1 MKKTAVIYWSGTGNT
16 EAMANAVAEG
26 MREAG
31 AECAVWT
38 PADVSADAVKELDA
52 AALGCPA
59 MGAEELE
66 ETEFAPMFDAVK
78 SALAGKSVGL
88 FGSYGWGDGQWMRDW
103 EERMK
108 LAGAVLVDGEGLI
121 CHEAP
126 DEDAL
131 EQCRSLGKALAEA

>member
-38 PADVSADAVKELDA
+38 PADVGADAVKELDA

-66 ETEFAPMFDAVK
+66 ETEFAPMFDALK
-78 SALAGKSVGL
+78 LALAGKAVGL
-88 FGSYGWGDGQWMRDW
+88 FGSYGWGDGEWMRTW
-103 EERMK
+103 EDNCRAAGIV
-108 LAGAVLVDGEGLI
+108 LACDSVTCQED
-121 CHEAP
+121 P
-126 DEDAL
+126 DADAL
-131 EQCRSLGKALAEA
+131 AACEALGASLK

>member
-38 PADVSADAVKELDA
+38 PADVSADAVKALDA

-66 ETEFAPMFDAVK
+66 ETEFAPMFDTLK
-78 SALAGKSVGL
+78 PALAGKAVGL
-88 FGSYGWGDGQWMRDW
+88 FGSYGWGDGEWMRTW
-103 EERMK
+103 EENC
-108 LAGAVLVDGEGLI
+108 VDEGCVFAADYVI
-121 CHEAP
+121 CNEAP
-126 DEDAL
+126 DDDAISA
-131 EQCRSLGKALAEA
+131 CNALGAALAE

>member
-1 MKKTAVIYWSGTGNT
+1 MIMKKTAVIYWSGTGNT

-78 SALAGKSVGL
+78 SALAGKSAGL
-88 FGSYGWGDGQWMRDW
+88 FGSYGWGDGEWMRSW
-103 EERMK
+103 EADCEEAM
-108 LAGAVLVDGEGLI
+108 VNLVCESVI
-121 CHEAP
+121 CMAAP
-126 DEDAL
+126 DDTAIEA
-131 EQCRSLGKALAEA
+131 CKALGKAVAG